1 MTIKI
6 NNQDYKIKQT
16 IRALFLFEEISNKP
30 FEIKT
35 TLDNY
40 LYFYCLLLAN
50 NPDFMDWDAFVDS
63 LDNDPNIIVEITN
76 LLNQQQKIEKL
87 LDTEEVDDDGKKKR
101 LKVAELYSILVLQF
115 GLTPSYVMD
124 EIQQYEIK
132 SLMDYGYY
140 KHKEDWEQT
149 RLISYLIAQ
158 TNSKKKLKLPI

>member
-6 NNQDYKIKQT
+6 NNQEYKIKQT
-16 IRALFLFEEISNKP
+16 IKALFLFEEITGKQ

-50 NPDFMDWDAFVDS
+50 NSDFMDWDAFVDS

-87 LDTEEVDDDGKKKR
+87 LDTNETDADGKKK
-101 LKVAELYSILVLQF
+101 
-115 GLTPSYVMD
+115 D
-124 EIQQYEIK
+124 
-132 SLMDYGYY
+132 
-140 KHKEDWEQT
+140 
-149 RLISYLIAQ
+149 
-158 TNSKKKLKLPI
+158 